1 MMKVKSCVTPVL
13 EAAYH
18 YTDKGYFVVPI
29 PHGTNHPV
37 LNEWQ
42 NLRITL
48 SDVESHF
55 ADAAGIGILLAP
67 SGLTD
72 VDLDCREAIAAAD
85 ELLPQTE
92 MVHGHISSPRS
103 HRYFRPKGIL
113 KNKQFID
120 PRLKNS
126 KSARAMIVEQ
136 RAHGQTVCP
145 PSSNLRTGELVE
157 WDCDG
162 EPATV
167 DGEVLAAAV
176 EQVAAAALL
185 GRYWPNGS
193 RHFATLALAGML
205 LRARWATDEVERFI
219 LAVGSA
225 AQDEETS
232 SRLHDVVSTAQ
243 RLDAEQPVTG
253 ARTLAE
259 LIGDDIVA
267 KVREW
272 LRLESQIESPI
283 AVDDS
288 LHHTDLGNAQRLVQR
303 HGTNL
308 RYCFDS
314 GKWLTWNGR
323 SWATDNDGQV
333 ERFAKETI
341 KSMYCEAGCSASVS
355 DRGNLAKHALKSEAE
370 GRLRA
375 MVNLT
380 KTESSIPVKQT
391 MLDADPWLLNCGNG
405 TIDLRTGK
413 LLAHHRNNLC
423 TKEVPIA
430 FDPDAKCPTWIAFLR
445 RVMADNRALVKFL
458 QRAVGYALTGM
469 TSEQVLFFLYGTGA
483 NGKSTFIETCR
494 NLVGDYAQQSDFDTF
509 MPKEKGHPRNDL
521 ARLAGA
527 RFVAA
532 VEAAQGRQLAEN
544 VIKQA
549 TGCDVITARFL
560 YHESFEYSP
569 QYKLFLVANH
579 KPVIVGTDEAIWR
592 RIRLI
597 PFTVTIPPD
606 ERDKQLLE
614 KLRGELP
621 GILAWAVRGC
631 LDWQRDGLGEP
642 EAVWTATAEYRREMD
657 VMADFVDECCV
668 LGENQTEDTGLLYAK
683 FKEWSDQNG
692 EGFPTQKKLGAQ
704 LRERGFEA
712 GKKRGNRCWVGL
724 RLRHEDDND

>member
-1 MMKVKSCVTPVL
+1 MKTKEFVSVI
-13 EAAYH
+13 EAARALTQRGFYA
-18 YTDKGYFVVPI
+18 VPI
-29 PHGTNHPV
+29 PSGSNHPV
-37 LNEWQ
+37 LSEWQ
-42 NLRITL
+42 NLRIRL
-48 SDVESHF
+48 ADLESYF

-67 SGLTD
+67 SGLGD
-72 VDLDCREAIAAAD
+72 FDGDCGEAIAAAD
-85 ELLPQTE
+85 VLLPKTA
-92 MVHGHISSPRS
+92 MVHGHQSSRRS
-103 HRYFRPKGIL
+103 HRYYRLASIP
-113 KNKQFID
+113 KNKSFHD
-120 PRLKNS
+120 PRQDKT
-126 KSARAMIVEQ
+126 KSDRAVIAELRVS
-136 RAHGQTVCP
+136 GQTIAP
-145 PSSNLRTGELVE
+145 PSINLRTGEPVE

-167 DGEVLAAAV
+167 DGDVLAAAV
-176 EQVAAAALL
+176 AQVAGAALL

-205 LRARWATDEVERFI
+205 LRARWATDDVEQFI

-243 RLDAEQPVTG
+243 RLDTEQPVTG

-259 LIGDDIVA
+259 LIGEDIVA

-272 LRLESQIESPI
+272 LQLESQIESPI

-288 LHHTDLGNAQRLVQR
+288 LHHTDLGNAQRLVER

-323 SWATDNDGQV
+323 SWTADNDGQV

-341 KSMYCEAGCSASVS
+341 KSMYCEAGCSANVW

-375 MVNLT
+375 MVNLS
-380 KTESSIPVKQT
+380 KTEPSIPVSQP

-405 TIDLRTGK
+405 TIDLRTGQ
-413 LLAHHRNNLC
+413 LLAHHRSNLC

-430 FDPDAKCPTWIAFLR
+430 FDPDAKCPTWIAFLG

-494 NLVGDYAQQSDFDTF
+494 NLVGEYAQQADFDTF
-509 MPKEKGHPRNDL
+509 VPKENGHPRNDL
-521 ARLAGA
+521 ARLAGT

-532 VEAAQGRQLAEN
+532 VEAAQGRKLAEN

-549 TGCDVITARFL
+549 TGGDAITARFL
-560 YHESFEYSP
+560 YQEYFEFSP
-569 QYKLFLVANH
+569 QFKLFLVANH

-597 PFTVTIPPD
+597 PFTVTIPSE

-631 LDWQRDGLGEP
+631 LDWQREGLGEP
-642 EAVWTATAEYRREMD
+642 KAVSTATAEYRREMD

-692 EGFPTQKKLGAQ
+692 EGFLTQKKLGAQ